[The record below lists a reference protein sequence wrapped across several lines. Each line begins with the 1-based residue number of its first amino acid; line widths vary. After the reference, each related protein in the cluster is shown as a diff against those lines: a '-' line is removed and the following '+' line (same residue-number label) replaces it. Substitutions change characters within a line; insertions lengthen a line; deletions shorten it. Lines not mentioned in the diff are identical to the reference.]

1 MEFHKNH
8 KMSITKLNKF
18 LMASWQLKS
27 HFQSKS
33 ILLTNWRKNTC
44 FWAKKS
50 SIFGLNSIKLFEKT
64 RSAQKCILTAAGA
77 GEKRIGDGET
87 NPCNCFVQSISCSFL
102 KLQQLGET
110 LKTFRDNVW
119 GNIFWHLLAILP
131 SPWVSRRY
139 R

>member
-18 LMASWQLKS
+18 WWPHHNLNLIFNQKHSVDKLA
-27 HFQSKS
+27 QSTYFEPKG
-33 ILLTNWRKNTC
+33 
-44 FWAKKS
+44 
-50 SIFGLNSIKLFEKT
+50 SIFGLHSIKLFEET

-119 GNIFWHLLAILP
+119 GNIFWHLLAVLP